1 MSVIG
6 PELIS
11 VERVCG
17 MPIIEDTAKDR
28 HAYKQQALAA
38 VKENHDQAYV
48 VQKKAC
54 IARLAAS
61 Y

>member
-1 MSVIG
+1 
-6 PELIS
+6 
-11 VERVCG
+11 